1 MTRQDK
7 MIYLTQL
14 SFTRHIGYRY
24 TFTIQ
29 TETPDTQ
36 DVKYYALL
44 MLQIE
49 ADRLTGRQS
58 CETMTPDQA
67 ELDFRRNNPD
77 LILVLILRLKFL
89 LKRWYISLLIKVK
102 KKKNKKP
109 TNYFLNAGRRKVKSC
124 LREYAHFSDRRK
136 CSLRIRQIANKRK
149 WLRLL
154 KRTFKVFICL

>member
-1 MTRQDK
+1 MYIHVHNISFKMTRQDK

-102 KKKNKKP
+102 KKKQ
-109 TNYFLNAGRRKVKSC
+109 
-124 LREYAHFSDRRK
+124 E
-136 CSLRIRQIANKRK
+136 ANKLFFKRRPAESEIMPSRVCTL
-149 WLRLL
+149 LRS
-154 KRTFKVFICL
+154 TKVFFKNSPDRKQTEVT

>member
-1 MTRQDK
+1 
-7 MIYLTQL
+7 MIYVTQL

-29 TETPDTQ
+29 TETPDIQ
-36 DVKYYALL
+36 EVKYYALL

-67 ELDFRRNNPD
+67 ELDFRRNNLD

-89 LKRWYISLLIKVK
+89 LKRWYISLLIKEK
-102 KKKNKKP
+102 KQ
-109 TNYFLNAGRRKVKSC
+109 
-124 LREYAHFSDRRK
+124 E
-136 CSLRIRQIANKRK
+136 ANKLFFKRRPAESEIMPSRVCTL
-149 WLRLL
+149 LRS
-154 KRTFKVFICL
+154 TKVFFKNSPNRKQK